1 MDSSQQ
7 PSESAGTQ
15 AIAAAFVRARLAGT
29 PLDGFP
35 GRIPYDLEAAY
46 ACQDAAIA
54 LWPDRVAGW
63 KVGYIAPSQRDAGGD
78 PRLVGPIFQRSVWP
92 EHAGGILD
100 FPIFVGG
107 FAAVEAEYI
116 FRLGSDVPEGKTEF
130 SADEAIALMAS
141 LQVGVETAG
150 SPLATINALGPR
162 VVVSDFGNNAGL
174 ILGPEIP
181 DWTTMPATQLNCTC
195 SIDGVVV
202 GRGGAASVPGGLAAS
217 LAFALGRCARR
228 GIRLREGTLVTT
240 GAATGIHD
248 ISVGQV
254 ARLDFDGI
262 GSIQCRA
269 VPARASEG
277 SA

>member
-1 MDSSQQ
+1 MDSSQHT
-7 PSESAGTQ
+7 SESPGTQ

-35 GRIPYDLEAAY
+35 GRIPDDLEAAY

-54 LWPDRVAGW
+54 LWPDQVVGW
-63 KVGYIAPSQRDAGGD
+63 KVGYIAPAQRDAGGD
-78 PRLVGPIFQRSVWP
+78 PRLVGPIFKHAVWP
-92 EHAGGILD
+92 ENPGGILD
-100 FPIFVGG
+100 FPVFVGG

-116 FRLGSDVPEGKTEF
+116 FRLGSDVPEGRTEF
-130 SADEAIALMAS
+130 SADEAIALVAS

-150 SPLATINALGPR
+150 SPLATINVLGPR

-181 DWTTMPATQLNCTC
+181 DWTHMPDSQFNCSC
-195 SIDGVVV
+195 SIDGVLV
-202 GRGGAASVPGGLAAS
+202 GRGGAGSVPGGLAAA
-217 LAFALGRCARR
+217 LAFAIGRCARR
-228 GIRLREGTLVTT
+228 GIRLRAGTLVTT

-269 VPARASEG
+269 VPATASAG
-277 SA
+277 QA